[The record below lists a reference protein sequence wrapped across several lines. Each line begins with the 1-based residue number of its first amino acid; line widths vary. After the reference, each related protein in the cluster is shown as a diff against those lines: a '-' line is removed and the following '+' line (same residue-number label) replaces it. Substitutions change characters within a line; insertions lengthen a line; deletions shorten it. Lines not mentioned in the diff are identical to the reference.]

1 MSARAE
7 EVVRDS
13 PRHGSRP
20 EKPEGDVGFRGTGPW
35 WWFAAFEQPL
45 GPCATCGTETDR
57 WVIGWLAVGPI
68 AYGAPHANQPMRT
81 PEGAPA
87 DMRPQ
92 ALLGQ
97 DVVAQ
102 CWPCGRKAAIAV
114 LERRQQNME
123 ILEAVRA
130 TEAAYLAELV
140 ADERSEAPAGEA
152 QNDERRIAD
161 PEAAGSH
168 PPPAL

>member
-7 EVVRDS
+7 EVTRANS
-13 PRHGSRP
+13 RHGSRP

-57 WVIGWLAVGPI
+57 WVIAWLTVGPI
-68 AYGAPHANQPMRT
+68 AYGTPHANQPMRT
-81 PEGAPA
+81 AEGAPA
-87 DMRPQ
+87 DMRPR

-102 CWPCGRKAAIAV
+102 CWPCGRKVAIAV
-114 LERRQQNME
+114 LERRQANPAIE
-123 ILEAVRA
+123 PAVKASEAL
-130 TEAAYLAELV
+130 YLAELV
-140 ADERSEAPAGEA
+140 AEERSEAVSR
-152 QNDERRIAD
+152 D
-161 PEAAGSH
+161 
-168 PPPAL
+168 